1 MKRLVMKFGG
11 TSVATLEKM
20 KQVCQLILRKKE
32 QYDDLVVV
40 VSAMGKTTDNL
51 LKQAYQVSERPVARE
66 VDVLLSSGELIS
78 ASLLA
83 LHLNHLGQTAES
95 FTGFQAGFRTRG
107 SHRKSKIEDL
117 DPSQIEA
124 ALNRGEIAV
133 VAGFQGMNKEGEIT
147 TLGRGGSDTSA
158 VALAAK
164 LGAQCEI
171 YTDVDGIYS
180 ADPRIR
186 PQAEKISRINYE
198 ELVEMAHQGARVIEA
213 RSVELAAKYQVP
225 LYIAL
230 NTGDVEGTYVSSFF
244 DNTVK
249 KKDVNMEN
257 FKLTNVS
264 AIENILLVS
273 IQGVPNL
280 SFESSKCFTEL
291 AAAGV
296 NVDILNQVIVDQ
308 DNSAFSFTSD
318 MESKAD
324 IIEVLDRMMIKYR
337 FVENLNK
344 VSIIGSAMRNQV
356 GVAAKAFNVF
366 IEQNVPFYMVSTSD
380 ISISYVVK
388 AEDRDKI
395 INALADVFGL

>member
-1 MKRLVMKFGG
+1 MKFGG
-11 TSVATLEKM
+11 TSVATTDKI
-20 KQVCQLILRKKE
+20 KQVCQLILRRKE
-32 QYDDLVVV
+32 QYPDLVVV

-51 LKQAYQVSERPVARE
+51 LNLAYEVSARPIARE

-83 LHLNHLGQTAES
+83 LCLNDLGYPAES
-95 FTGFQAGFRTRG
+95 FTGFQAGFRTKG

-117 DPSQIEA
+117 DPKLIKS
-124 ALNRGEIAV
+124 ALKRGEIAV
-133 VAGFQGMNKEGEIT
+133 VAGFQGMNKAGDIT

-164 LGAQCEI
+164 LGAKCEI

-180 ADPRIR
+180 VDPRIR
-186 PQAEKISRINYE
+186 PQAKKIDRINYE
-198 ELVEMAHQGARVIEA
+198 EVVEMAHQGARVIEA
-213 RSVELAAKYQVP
+213 RSVELAAKYHVP

-230 NTGDVEGTYVSSFF
+230 NTGEVEGTYISDFTEQTG
-244 DNTVK
+244 DK
-249 KKDVNMEN
+249 KMED

-273 IQGVPNL
+273 IQGLPNL

-291 AAAGV
+291 AAADV
-296 NVDILNQVIVDQ
+296 NVDILNQVIIDQ
-308 DNSAFSFTSD
+308 NNSAFSFTSD
-318 MESKAD
+318 MDSKD
-324 IIEVLDRMMIKYR
+324 EIIEVLDRMKLDYT

-366 IEQNVPFYMVSTSD
+366 IEQNIPFYMVSTSD

-388 AEDRDKI
+388 AEDKNTI
-395 INALADVFGL
+395 INALADAFGL

>member
-11 TSVATLEKM
+11 TSVATVDKI
-20 KQVCQLILRKKE
+20 KQVCKLILQKKE

-40 VSAMGKTTDNL
+40 VSAMGKTTDKL
-51 LKQAYQVSERPVARE
+51 LAMAHEVSTRPVARE

-78 ASLLA
+78 ASLMA
-83 LHLNHLGQTAES
+83 LHLNDLGCPAES
-95 FTGFQAGFRTRG
+95 FTGFQAGFRTSG

-117 DPSQIEA
+117 NPSLIKS
-124 ALNRGEIAV
+124 ALRRGEIAV
-133 VAGFQGMNKEGEIT
+133 VAGFQGMNKDGDIT

-164 LGAQCEI
+164 LDAKCEI

-180 ADPRIR
+180 VDPRIR
-186 PQAEKISRINYE
+186 PQAKKINRINYE
-198 ELVEMAHQGARVIEA
+198 EIVEMAHQGARVIEA

-230 NTGDVEGTYVSSFF
+230 NTGEVEGTYVSNFKEE
-244 DNTVK
+244 TGEK
-249 KKDVNMEN
+249 KMEE

-264 AIENILLVS
+264 AIENILLIS
-273 IQGVPNL
+273 IQGLPNL

-291 AAAGV
+291 ATAGV

-308 DNSAFSFTSD
+308 DNSAFSFTAD
-318 MESKAD
+318 MDSKYE
-324 IIEVLDRMMIKYR
+324 IIEVLDRLGLEYTII
-337 FVENLNK
+337 ENLNK

-366 IEQNVPFYMVSTSD
+366 IEQNILFYMVSTSD

-388 AEDRDKI
+388 AKDKNKI
-395 INALADVFGL
+395 VNALADAFGL

>member
-11 TSVATLEKM
+11 TSVATTDKI
-20 KQVCQLILRKKE
+20 KQVCQLILRRKE
-32 QYDDLVVV
+32 QYPDLVVV

-51 LKQAYQVSERPVARE
+51 LNLAYEVSARPIARE

-83 LHLNHLGQTAES
+83 LCLNDLGYPAES
-95 FTGFQAGFRTRG
+95 FTGFQAGFRTKG

-117 DPSQIEA
+117 DPKLIKS
-124 ALNRGEIAV
+124 ALKRGEIAV
-133 VAGFQGMNKEGEIT
+133 VAGFQGMNKAGDIT

-164 LGAQCEI
+164 LGAKCEI

-180 ADPRIR
+180 VDPRIR
-186 PQAEKISRINYE
+186 PQAKKIDRINYE
-198 ELVEMAHQGARVIEA
+198 EVVEMAHQGARVIEA
-213 RSVELAAKYQVP
+213 RSVELAAKYHVP

-230 NTGDVEGTYVSSFF
+230 NTGEVEGTYISDFTEQTG
-244 DNTVK
+244 DK
-249 KKDVNMEN
+249 KMED

-273 IQGVPNL
+273 IQGLPNL

-291 AAAGV
+291 AAADV
-296 NVDILNQVIVDQ
+296 NVDILNQVIIDQ
-308 DNSAFSFTSD
+308 NNSAFSFTSD
-318 MESKAD
+318 MDSKD
-324 IIEVLDRMMIKYR
+324 EIIEVLDRMKLDYT

-366 IEQNVPFYMVSTSD
+366 IEQNIPFYMVSTSD

-388 AEDRDKI
+388 AEDKNTI
-395 INALADVFGL
+395 INALADAFGL

>member
-1 MKRLVMKFGG
+1 
-11 TSVATLEKM
+11 
-20 KQVCQLILRKKE
+20 
-32 QYDDLVVV
+32 
-40 VSAMGKTTDNL
+40 
-51 LKQAYQVSERPVARE
+51 
-66 VDVLLSSGELIS
+66 
-78 ASLLA
+78 
-83 LHLNHLGQTAES
+83 
-95 FTGFQAGFRTRG
+95 
-107 SHRKSKIEDL
+107 
-117 DPSQIEA
+117 
-124 ALNRGEIAV
+124 
-133 VAGFQGMNKEGEIT
+133 MNKEGEIT

-186 PQAEKISRINYE
+186 PQAKKISRINYE

-230 NTGDVEGTYVSSFF
+230 NTGDIEGTYVSSFF

-324 IIEVLDRMMIKYR
+324 IIEVLDRMKIKYR

>member
-11 TSVATLEKM
+11 TSVATTDKI
-20 KQVCQLILRKKE
+20 KQVCQLILRQKE

-40 VSAMGKTTDNL
+40 VSAMGKTTDKL
-51 LKQAYQVSERPVARE
+51 LAMAYEVSTRPVARE

-83 LHLNHLGQTAES
+83 LHLNDLGCSAES
-95 FTGFQAGFRTRG
+95 FTGFQAGFRTSG

-117 DPSQIEA
+117 NPTLIET
-124 ALNRGEIAV
+124 ALKRGEIAV
-133 VAGFQGMNKEGEIT
+133 VAGFQGMNKDGDIT

-164 LGAQCEI
+164 LGAKCEI

-180 ADPRIR
+180 VDPRIR
-186 PQAEKISRINYE
+186 PQAKKIDRINYE
-198 ELVEMAHQGARVIEA
+198 EVVEMAHQGARVIEA

-230 NTGDVEGTYVSSFF
+230 NTGEVEGTYVANF
-244 DNTVK
+244 TEQTGERK
-249 KKDVNMEN
+249 MED

-273 IQGVPNL
+273 IQGLPNL

-296 NVDILNQVIVDQ
+296 NVDILNQVILDR

-318 MESKAD
+318 MDSKPE
-324 IIEVLDRMMIKYR
+324 IIEVLDRMKLEYTY
-337 FVENLNK
+337 VENLNK

-366 IEQNVPFYMVSTSD
+366 IEQNIPFYMVSTSD

-388 AEDRDKI
+388 AEDKNTI
-395 INALADVFGL
+395 INALADAFGL

>member
-1 MKRLVMKFGG
+1 MKFGG
-11 TSVATLEKM
+11 TSVATTDKI
-20 KQVCQLILRKKE
+20 KQVCQLILRRRE

-51 LKQAYQVSERPVARE
+51 LNLAYEVSTRPVARE

-83 LHLNHLGQTAES
+83 LHLNDLGCSAES
-95 FTGFQAGFRTRG
+95 FTGFQAGFRTSG
-107 SHRKSKIEDL
+107 SHRKSKIENL
-117 DPSQIEA
+117 DPKLIKS
-124 ALNRGEIAV
+124 ALERGEVAV
-133 VAGFQGMNKEGEIT
+133 VAGFQGMNKAGDIT

-164 LGAQCEI
+164 LGAKCEI

-180 ADPRIR
+180 ADPKIR
-186 PQAEKISRINYE
+186 PQAKKIDRINYE
-198 ELVEMAHQGARVIEA
+198 EVVEMAHQGARVIEA
-213 RSVELAAKYQVP
+213 RSVELAAKYNVP

-230 NTGDVEGTYVSSFF
+230 NTGEVEGTYVSDF
-244 DNTVK
+244 TEQTGEK
-249 KKDVNMEN
+249 KMED

-273 IQGVPNL
+273 IQGLPNL

-296 NVDILNQVIVDQ
+296 NVDILNQVMIDQ
-308 DNSAFSFTSD
+308 NNSAFSFTSD
-318 MESKAD
+318 MDSKQE
-324 IIEVLDRMMIKYR
+324 IIEVLDRMGLEYSL
-337 FVENLNK
+337 VENLNK

-366 IEQNVPFYMVSTSD
+366 IEHNIPFYMVSTSD

-388 AEDRDKI
+388 AEDKITI
-395 INALADVFGL
+395 INALADAFDL

>member
-11 TSVATLEKM
+11 TSVATTDKI
-20 KQVCQLILRKKE
+20 KQVCQLILRRRE

-51 LKQAYQVSERPVARE
+51 LNLAYEVSTRPVARE

-83 LHLNHLGQTAES
+83 LHLNDLGCSAES
-95 FTGFQAGFRTRG
+95 FTGFQAGFRTSG
-107 SHRKSKIEDL
+107 SHRKSKIENL
-117 DPSQIEA
+117 DPKLIKS
-124 ALNRGEIAV
+124 ALERGEVAV
-133 VAGFQGMNKEGEIT
+133 VAGFQGMNKAGDIT

-164 LGAQCEI
+164 LGAKCEI

-180 ADPRIR
+180 ADPKIR
-186 PQAEKISRINYE
+186 PQAKKIDRINYE
-198 ELVEMAHQGARVIEA
+198 EVVEMAHQGARVIEA
-213 RSVELAAKYQVP
+213 RSVELAAKYNVP

-230 NTGDVEGTYVSSFF
+230 NTGEVEGTYVSDF
-244 DNTVK
+244 TEQTGEK
-249 KKDVNMEN
+249 KMED

-273 IQGVPNL
+273 IQGLPNL

-296 NVDILNQVIVDQ
+296 NVDILNQVMIDQ
-308 DNSAFSFTSD
+308 NNSAFSFTSD
-318 MESKAD
+318 MDSKQE
-324 IIEVLDRMMIKYR
+324 IIEVLDRMGLEYSL
-337 FVENLNK
+337 VENLNK

-366 IEQNVPFYMVSTSD
+366 IEHNIPFYMVSTSD

-388 AEDRDKI
+388 AEDKITI
-395 INALADVFGL
+395 INALADAFDL

>member
-1 MKRLVMKFGG
+1 MKFGG
-11 TSVATLEKM
+11 TSVATTDKI
-20 KQVCQLILRKKE
+20 KQVCQLILRQKE
-32 QYDDLVVV
+32 KYDDLVVV

-51 LKQAYQVSERPVARE
+51 LNLAYEVSARPIARE

-83 LHLNHLGQTAES
+83 LCLNDLGYPAES
-95 FTGFQAGFRTRG
+95 FTGFQAGFRTKG

-117 DPSQIEA
+117 DPKLIES
-124 ALNRGEIAV
+124 ALKRGEIAV
-133 VAGFQGMNKEGEIT
+133 VAGFQGMNKAGDIT

-164 LGAQCEI
+164 LGAKCEI

-186 PQAEKISRINYE
+186 PQAKKIDRINYE
-198 ELVEMAHQGARVIEA
+198 EVVEMAHQGARVIEA
-213 RSVELAAKYQVP
+213 RSVELAAKYHVP

-230 NTGDVEGTYVSSFF
+230 NTGEVEGTYISDF
-244 DNTVK
+244 TEQTGGK
-249 KKDVNMEN
+249 KMED

-273 IQGVPNL
+273 IQGLPNL

-291 AAAGV
+291 AAADV
-296 NVDILNQVIVDQ
+296 NVDILNQVIIDQ
-308 DNSAFSFTSD
+308 NNSAFSFTSD
-318 MESKAD
+318 MDSKQE
-324 IIEVLDRMMIKYR
+324 IIEVLNRMELEYT

-344 VSIIGSAMRNQV
+344 ISIIGSAMRNQV

-366 IEQNVPFYMVSTSD
+366 IEQNVLFYMVSTSD

-388 AEDRDKI
+388 AEDKNKI
-395 INALADVFGL
+395 INALADAFGL

>member
-11 TSVATLEKM
+11 TSVATTDKI
-20 KQVCQLILRKKE
+20 KQVCQLILRQKE
-32 QYDDLVVV
+32 KYDDLVVV

-51 LKQAYQVSERPVARE
+51 LNLAYEVSARPIARE

-83 LHLNHLGQTAES
+83 LCLNDLGYPAES
-95 FTGFQAGFRTRG
+95 FTGFQAGFRTKG

-117 DPSQIEA
+117 DPKLIES
-124 ALNRGEIAV
+124 ALKRGEIAV
-133 VAGFQGMNKEGEIT
+133 VAGFQGMNKAGDIT

-164 LGAQCEI
+164 LGAKCEI

-186 PQAEKISRINYE
+186 PQAKKIDRINYE
-198 ELVEMAHQGARVIEA
+198 EVVEMAHQGARVIEA
-213 RSVELAAKYQVP
+213 RSVELAAKYHVP

-230 NTGDVEGTYVSSFF
+230 NTGEVEGTYISDF
-244 DNTVK
+244 TEQTGGK
-249 KKDVNMEN
+249 KMED

-273 IQGVPNL
+273 IQGLPNL

-291 AAAGV
+291 AAADV
-296 NVDILNQVIVDQ
+296 NVDILNQVIIDQ
-308 DNSAFSFTSD
+308 NNSAFSFTSD
-318 MESKAD
+318 MDSKQE
-324 IIEVLDRMMIKYR
+324 IIEVLNRMELEYT

-344 VSIIGSAMRNQV
+344 ISIIGSAMRNQV

-366 IEQNVPFYMVSTSD
+366 IEQNVLFYMVSTSD

-388 AEDRDKI
+388 AEDKNKI
-395 INALADVFGL
+395 INALADAFGL

>member
-11 TSVATLEKM
+11 TSVATTDKI
-20 KQVCQLILRKKE
+20 KQVCKLILRQKE

-51 LKQAYQVSERPVARE
+51 LAMAYEVSTRPVARE

-83 LHLNHLGQTAES
+83 LHLNDLGYPAES
-95 FTGFQAGFRTRG
+95 FTGFQAGFRTSG

-117 DPSQIEA
+117 NPALIET
-124 ALNRGEIAV
+124 ALKRGEIAV
-133 VAGFQGMNKEGEIT
+133 VAGFQGMNKDGDIT

-164 LGAQCEI
+164 LDAKCEI
-171 YTDVDGIYS
+171 YTDVDGIYNV
-180 ADPRIR
+180 DPRIR
-186 PQAEKISRINYE
+186 PQAQKIDRINYE
-198 ELVEMAHQGARVIEA
+198 EVVEMAHQGARVIEA

-230 NTGDVEGTYVSSFF
+230 NTGEVEGTYVANFIEQ
-244 DNTVK
+244 TGEK
-249 KKDVNMEN
+249 KMED

-296 NVDILNQVIVDQ
+296 NIDILNQVIIDR

-318 MESKAD
+318 MDSKYE
-324 IIEVLDRMMIKYR
+324 IIEVLDRMGLKYT

-366 IEQNVPFYMVSTSD
+366 IEQNILFYMVSTSD

-388 AEDRDKI
+388 AEDKNTI
-395 INALADVFGL
+395 INALADAFGL

>member
-1 MKRLVMKFGG
+1 MKFGG
-11 TSVATLEKM
+11 TSVATTDKI
-20 KQVCQLILRKKE
+20 KQVCQLILRQKE

-40 VSAMGKTTDNL
+40 VSAMGKTTDKL
-51 LKQAYQVSERPVARE
+51 LAMAYEVSTRPVARE

-83 LHLNHLGQTAES
+83 LHLNDLGCSAES
-95 FTGFQAGFRTRG
+95 FTGFQAGFRTSG

-117 DPSQIEA
+117 NPTLIET
-124 ALNRGEIAV
+124 ALKRGEIAV
-133 VAGFQGMNKEGEIT
+133 VAGFQGMNKDGDIT

-164 LGAQCEI
+164 LGAKCEI

-180 ADPRIR
+180 VDPRIR
-186 PQAEKISRINYE
+186 PQAKKIDRINYE
-198 ELVEMAHQGARVIEA
+198 EVVEMAHQGARVIEA

-230 NTGDVEGTYVSSFF
+230 NTGEVEGTYVANF
-244 DNTVK
+244 TEQTGERK
-249 KKDVNMEN
+249 MED

-273 IQGVPNL
+273 IQGLPNL

-296 NVDILNQVIVDQ
+296 NVDILNQVILDR

-318 MESKAD
+318 MDSKPE
-324 IIEVLDRMMIKYR
+324 IIEVLDRMKLEYTY
-337 FVENLNK
+337 VENLNK

-366 IEQNVPFYMVSTSD
+366 IEQNIPFYMVSTSD

-388 AEDRDKI
+388 AEDKNTI
-395 INALADVFGL
+395 INALADAFGL